1 MIFLNQFVQNF
12 IVVTCKRNMERIS
25 LLFFMEVLICVTQS
39 IFTIYPV
46 SSRQQYLDDSLIF
59 ILPVETKEMNVQIN
73 TGRM

>member
-1 MIFLNQFVQNF
+1 
-12 IVVTCKRNMERIS
+12 MERIP

-46 SSRQQYLDDSLIF
+46 SSCQQYSDDSAIF

-73 TGRM
+73 TGKM

>member
-1 MIFLNQFVQNF
+1 
-12 IVVTCKRNMERIS
+12 MERIP

-46 SSRQQYLDDSLIF
+46 SSCQQYSDDSAIF